1 MSSTT
6 VTPPRQDPAPDLRT
20 FARTALLVE
29 PLTGGAVWAV
39 LWSSTYLGGLQA
51 AVLATAA
58 ALVVAAVAGSSIR
71 VRRRVGGARVA
82 VLVAI
87 LLALGGAGV
96 LTASD
101 SLDTPVLPVLT
112 VLCAGPAA
120 WVVLWSD
127 RPATGA
133 LRLLIAAA
141 LVVPLGFV
149 AFAVGVYATPY
160 VLLTAL
166 AVWLAFRTL
175 PCNGAPAE
183 APAVVGAAAVT
194 AVGSVA
200 LAWSTSAGSS
210 VLSLAAF
217 SAPVVAVVLV
227 AVVPDRLPVVDVA
240 VAAVVVVV
248 ALAADALVV
257 LPTSGEG
264 GDFGPRLAAGAAVG
278 HLGVMWGAA
287 VPFRRRGA
295 PPTPPGAGS
304 PSPRTE
310 GARVA

>member
-6 VTPPRQDPAPDLRT
+6 VTPSRQDPAPDLRT

-175 PCNGAPAE
+175 PRNGAPAE
-183 APAVVGAAAVT
+183 APAVVGRRR
-194 AVGSVA
+194 S
-200 LAWSTSAGSS
+200 
-210 VLSLAAF
+210 
-217 SAPVVAVVLV
+217 P
-227 AVVPDRLPVVDVA
+227 P
-240 VAAVVVVV
+240 
-248 ALAADALVV
+248 
-257 LPTSGEG
+257 SGRSRWR
-264 GDFGPRLAAGAAVG
+264 GPRPRG
-278 HLGVMWGAA
+278 
-287 VPFRRRGA
+287 RRCCPWRRS
-295 PPTPPGAGS
+295 PPRWS
-304 PSPRTE
+304 PSCSSRSCPTGCPSLTWLSPR
-310 GARVA
+310 